1 MIDTN
6 VLLAWGA
13 AYRKLFPGEILF
25 KEQTHCHFYY
35 QVVSGQLRWTN
46 VDDEGGEYLQW
57 LVSSGECIGELPLF
71 DDEPYAATA
80 IANNEVTVLFLEKS
94 TFLKLLQEQP
104 VIHFQFTRLLTQRL
118 RFKFHMLK
126 SLAQHNP
133 DKIIR
138 SLLEYFKHTGHHK
151 CGVCNKILL
160 TRKQLAEM
168 TSLRV
173 ETVIRVM
180 RRLEAQK
187 EIIISRGKVYLGESS
202 SCQKENCPAEA
213 MLKHHVTE

>member
-6 VLLAWGA
+6 ILLAWGA
-13 AYRKLFPGEILF
+13 TYRKLLPGEILF
-25 KEQTHCHFYY
+25 REQTHCHFYY

-46 VDDEGGEYLQW
+46 VDDEGSEYLQG
-57 LVSSGECIGELPLF
+57 LVNSGECIGELPLF

-80 IANNEVTVLFLEKS
+80 IANNEVTVLFLEKT

-104 VIHFQFTRLLTQRL
+104 QIHFQFSRLLTHRL

-138 SLLEYFKHTGHHK
+138 SLLAYFKHTGNHK
-151 CGVCNKILL
+151 CHSCHKILL
-160 TRKQLAEM
+160 TRKQIAEM

-187 EIIISRGKVYLGESS
+187 EVIIARGKVYLGESA
-202 SCQKENCPAEA
+202 CCLKENCPADA
-213 MLKHHVTE
+213 MFKKE

>member
-13 AYRKLFPGEILF
+13 AYRKLLPGEILF

-46 VDDEGGEYLQW
+46 VDDDGSVYLQG
-57 LVSSGECIGELPLF
+57 LVNACECIGELPLF

-80 IANNEVTVLFLEKS
+80 IANNEVTVLFLEKT

-104 VIHFQFTRLLTQRL
+104 QIHFQFSKLLTQRL

-126 SLAQHNP
+126 SLARHNP

-138 SLLEYFKHTGHHK
+138 SVLEYFNHTGNHK
-151 CGVCNKILL
+151 CNVCHKILL
-160 TRKQLAEM
+160 TRKQIAEM

-180 RRLEAQK
+180 RRLEANR
-187 EIIISRGKVYLGESS
+187 EVSISRGKVYLGAGGCCKKES
-202 SCQKENCPAEA
+202 CPMGAPAQLEV
-213 MLKHHVTE
+213 KD

>member
-13 AYRKLFPGEILF
+13 VYRKLLPGEILF
-25 KEQTHCHFYY
+25 REQTHCHFYY

-46 VDDEGGEYLQW
+46 VDDDGSEYLQG
-57 LVSSGECIGELPLF
+57 LVNAGECIGELPLF

-80 IANNEVTVLFLEKS
+80 IANNEVTVLFLEK
-94 TFLKLLQEQP
+94 TAFLKLLQEHPQ
-104 VIHFQFTRLLTQRL
+104 IHFQFSKLLTRRL

-138 SLLEYFKHTGHHK
+138 SLLAYFKHTGNHK
-151 CGVCNKILL
+151 CQSCHKILL
-160 TRKQLAEM
+160 TRKQIAEM

-187 EIIISRGKVYLGESS
+187 ELIISRGKVYLGESGC
-202 SCQKENCPAEA
+202 CQKESCPADA
-213 MLKHHVTE
+213 VLKKEEP